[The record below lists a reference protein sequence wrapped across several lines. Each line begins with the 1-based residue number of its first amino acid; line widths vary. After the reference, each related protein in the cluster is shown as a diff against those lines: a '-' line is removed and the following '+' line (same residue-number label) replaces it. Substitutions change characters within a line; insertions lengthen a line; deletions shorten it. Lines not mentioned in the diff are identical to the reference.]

1 MSFQNRVHKI
11 YVLRETKQNQ
21 NALLSLSFFSIFSMI
36 ALTAPD
42 VNQTT
47 QDYYRI
53 ADELIHEFAAT
64 AVERDRQGGTAQHE
78 RDRLRQS
85 GLLNLVIPKEYGG
98 LGASWEAS
106 LHITRRFAQVDSS
119 IAHLFSYQH
128 LGVVAPHVFGNEEQ
142 AVRYYTQSAAHNWF
156 WCNGFNP
163 LDKRVILTPDGHGYR
178 INGIKSFC
186 SGSVD
191 SDVIPLSTVQEGAE
205 GFRIAIVPTKRE
217 GVEVLGDW
225 NNMGQ
230 RQTDSGS
237 IRFTDVWVDA
247 DEILAPPP
255 ETTVFRT
262 FRSCL
267 TQITFANI
275 YLGIA
280 QGAFAAA
287 KGYTQ
292 TQTRAWPGSQVE
304 SATQDPYILQ
314 HYGEMAI
321 ALEAATLLTNRATSL
336 VQSAW
341 EKQYALTAQERGECA
356 VAIATAK
363 AFTTKI
369 GLDLTSKIFDVMG
382 TRATS
387 LNHGLDRY
395 WRNLRTFTLHDPV
408 DYKIRAVGNWALN
421 GEFPTPDFYI

>member
-1 MSFQNRVHKI
+1 MP
-11 YVLRETKQNQ
+11 T
-21 NALLSLSFFSIFSMI
+21 
-36 ALTAPD
+36 LTTPNT
-42 VNQTT
+42 NQTA
-47 QDYYRI
+47 QDYHRLV
-53 ADELIHEFAAT
+53 DDLIQEFAAT
-64 AVERDRQGGTAQHE
+64 AIKRDRQGGTAQHE

-85 GLLNLVIPKEYGG
+85 HLLKLVIPQQYGG
-98 LGASWEAS
+98 LGSSWETA

-128 LGVVAPHVFGNEEQ
+128 LGVVAPHVFGNAEQ
-142 AVRYYTQSAAHNWF
+142 ATHYYTQTAKHNWF

-163 LDKRVILTPDGHGYR
+163 LDRRVILTPDGNGFR
-178 INGIKSFC
+178 INGTKSFC

-191 SDVIPLSTVQEGAE
+191 SDVIPLSTVQEGVE
-205 GFRIAIVPTKRE
+205 GFRIAIVPTQRE

-237 IRFTDVWVDA
+237 IRFTNVWVDA

-255 ETTVFRT
+255 ESSIFRT

-280 QGAFAAA
+280 QGAFEAA
-287 KGYTQ
+287 KGYTK
-292 TQTRAWPGSQVE
+292 TQTRAWINSNVE
-304 SATQDPYILQ
+304 SATEDPYILQ

-321 ALEAATLLTNRATSL
+321 ALEAATLLTDRATSL

-341 EKQYALTAQERGECA
+341 EKEYALTAEERGECA
-356 VAIATAK
+356 VAIAKAK
-363 AFTTKI
+363 AFVTKI
-369 GLDLTSKIFDVMG
+369 GIDITSKIFDVMG

-387 LNHGLDRY
+387 LNYGFDRY

-408 DYKIRAVGNWALN
+408 DYKIRSVGDWALN
-421 GEFPTPDFYI
+421 GEYPTPDFYS